1 MLSGYSHAPGKLKI
15 ILITLVFVIFF
26 HYLIG
31 DSIKFVLQAIDASCW
46 LSQSQK
52 ISIDEDTIHY
62 NRLDYLKLRLQG
74 LRGTHYI
81 TERHRDEKLNIK
93 YRYIVNDFW
102 LYGKYFCFFVCMLL
116 ITRDEQ
122 KFYTTKHV
130 KQLFYKN
137 DTIYFGLSEIHHISD
152 VYKFIESS
160 LINVFSPEIVNG
172 VHGEQTV
179 LLGVVRLRQLRL
191 TDQHYGLSEPPFTD
205 EKYMP
210 EWRLPYEE
218 LPYNNIYWRIFEPW
232 IPMKTDALKNL
243 LMNIKH
249 YGYYRNY
256 PELEGY
262 KALLARSRQNS
273 LTILKY
279 LKDCKW
285 LNYNTS
291 AIFMDFSLYNLDSN
305 TLILCTLRVEQ
316 TPFGGT
322 IPRAEVESI
331 RLFKNL
337 NYMSTLTLIILLFYT
352 VFFIQFFKALL
363 VKLWFNPSE
372 ICDSWNQVDVGI
384 YLLNM
389 LLLAL
394 IIIRESMVSSIL
406 DEIQEA
412 SKMQFLELRHPHSVP
427 RLESFGQHGH
437 HHQYLYYELC
447 ICRFRY

>member
-1 MLSGYSHAPGKLKI
+1 MFSGYSHAPGKLKI
-15 ILITLVFVIFF
+15 VLITLVFVIYF

-31 DSIKFVLQAIDASCW
+31 DPIKFVLQAIDASCW
-46 LSQSQK
+46 LFQSRK
-52 ISIDEDTIHY
+52 ISIDENTIHY
-62 NRLDYLKLRLQG
+62 NRLDYLKLRLHG

-93 YRYIVNDFW
+93 
-102 LYGKYFCFFVCMLL
+102 
-116 ITRDEQ
+116 
-122 KFYTTKHV
+122 
-130 KQLFYKN
+130 
-137 DTIYFGLSEIHHISD
+137 
-152 VYKFIESS
+152 
-160 LINVFSPEIVNG
+160 PELG
-172 VHGEQTV
+172 SWVHGEQTV
-179 LLGVVRLRQLRL
+179 LLGVVLLRQLRL

-232 IPMKTDALKNL
+232 IPMKTDAFKNL
-243 LMNIKH
+243 LMNFKH

-273 LTILKY
+273 LMILKY
-279 LKDCKW
+279 LQDFKW

-291 AIFMDFSLYNLDSN
+291 AIFMDFAFYNVDSN
-305 TLILCTLRVEQ
+305 TLILCTLMVEQ

-322 IPRAEVESI
+322 IPHAE
-331 RLFKNL
+331 
-337 NYMSTLTLIILLFYT
+337 
-352 VFFIQFFKALL
+352 FFKALL
-363 VKLWFNPSE
+363 VNLWFNPRE

-394 IIIRESMVSSIL
+394 IIIRESMGSSIL

-412 SKMQFLELRHPHSVP
+412 SKMQFIELRHPHSVP

-437 HHQYLYYELC
+437 HHQYLYYGLC